1 MHVKI
6 AIKNK
11 SKGNK
16 FFFKFTVKLKRIKTL
31 TKGYK
36 LKEQKKKHYKLE
48 LKDETKN
55 NETFIKNSRKKIK
68 KS

>member
-16 FFFKFTVKLKRIKTL
+16 FFFKFTFKLKIIKTL
-31 TKGYK
+31 TKAYK
-36 LKEQKKKHYKLE
+36 LKEQKKKTL
-48 LKDETKN
+48 
-55 NETFIKNSRKKIK
+55 
-68 KS
+68 

>member
-31 TKGYK
+31 TKGYI
-36 LKEQKKKHYKLE
+36 LKEQKKSTINL
-48 LKDETKN
+48 N
-55 NETFIKNSRKKIK
+55 
-68 KS
+68 